1 MTTNKLRTLDEVH
14 DITRPVKLYL
24 LECGGVDNWE
34 WYGESLSG
42 YAEMNDMDVSDFD
55 DDDKLY
61 ALEAGG
67 VDNWDWYG
75 ESLNHYS
82 DWVMHVQMTKDYM
95 SYEEYAEYVDN
106 MYTHHQTLINNTN
119 KMLNDL
125 GYKGTIV
132 PPSLMGYDDIEYI
145 FDSAWFYIEKL
156 DPPIEQYFTK
166 DATDDDKAQSK
177 QYIKMALSSYFFA
190 PQSDENSVMLIETLR
205 YNIIENRR
213 VNEPIKYPSLHA
225 FVNLVAISNGLDYTK
240 VRGIYNTLLK
250 NPKIF
255 SGLGDSVGNNFV
267 SKAKDKATKYIKE
280 NDLPFTINNFM
291 PKAQEYYFEMLF
303 KESNLLT
310 KTIQEIIDANKTKDD

>member
-1 MTTNKLRTLDEVH
+1 MTENKLRTTDEVH
-14 DITRPVKLYL
+14 DITRPIKLYL

-34 WYGESLSG
+34 GYDDALSA
-42 YAEMNDMDVSDFD
+42 YAEMNDMDSSDFD
-55 DDDKLY
+55 DEDKLY

-75 ESLNHYS
+75 ESLNHYF

-95 SYEEYAEYVDN
+95 SYEEYAEHIDA

-119 KMLNDL
+119 QMLNDL

-132 PPSLMGYDDIEYI
+132 PPSLMGYEDIDYI

-166 DATDDDKAQSK
+166 EESSDDGK

-190 PQSDENSVMLIETLR
+190 PPSDENSVMLIEALR
-205 YNIIENRR
+205 YKIIENRLA
-213 VNEPIKYPSLHA
+213 NEPIKYPSLYA
-225 FVNLVAISNGLDYTK
+225 FVSLVVKCNGLDYTK
-240 VRGIYNTLLK
+240 ARSVYNTLLK

-255 SGLGDSVGNNFV
+255 SGLGDIVGNNFV
-267 SKAKDKATKYIKE
+267 SKAKDKATKYVKD
-280 NDLPFTINNFM
+280 NDLPFTYNNFM
-291 PKAQEYYFEMLF
+291 PKAQEYYLDMLIE
-303 KESNLLT
+303 ESELLT
-310 KTIQEIIDANKTKDD
+310 KAIQEIIDANK